1 MSWEWLRLEGMP
13 RPLRADARLLDA
25 EGAACTVSLVL
36 VPDGVRIPMDDP
48 AVQEARRRILAEP
61 PFDAVSTLLSDES
74 RFEGSVVVAR
84 GDQVAR
90 LADDPFARLFAA
102 RRLEVAAGVLGA
114 VAPPAG
120 PTIERYGSGNPWPWD
135 RF

>member
-1 MSWEWLRLEGMP
+1 VSWDWLSLPGMP
-13 RPLRADARLLDA
+13 RPLRADARIFDP
-25 EGAACTVSLVL
+25 EGAACEVSLVL
-36 VPDGVRIPMDDP
+36 VPEGVQIPMDDP

-61 PFDAVSTLLSDES
+61 PFDAVTTLLSDES

-84 GDQVAR
+84 GDQAAR
-90 LADDPFARLFAA
+90 LADDPFARLFPA
-102 RRLEVAAGVLGA
+102 RRLQVEAGVFGT
-114 VAPPAG
+114 VPPPAG